1 LPVDPDLLVGLNA
14 PDDAAVVRLP
24 GAPHD
29 APALVLTTDFFTP
42 IVDDART
49 FGRIA
54 AINAMS
60 DVFAMGGTPRFALNL
75 VGFPTK
81 TVPLEILA
89 QILAGGAEACREEGV
104 LVVGGHTVDDPEPK
118 FGLAVIGT
126 VDPTRVWHKQG
137 AHAGDAL
144 VLTKAIGT
152 GVVATA
158 FKRDA
163 IAEDDAAMR
172 AAVASMT
179 TSNRRAADVARRL
192 EVHAGTDVTGYGL
205 LGHLLEMLRET
216 QIDAQ
221 IDASAVRF
229 LPRAHELAAAGHVA
243 GGSAANATFGADRC
257 TFAQSVDAATRTLL
271 SDAQTSGGLLLSMPR
286 ADAEK
291 LVEQLGAPASII
303 GTFVAGGGK
312 IHVR

>member
-1 LPVDPDLLVGLNA
+1 MPVDPGSLVGLDS

-24 GAPHD
+24 GAADD

-60 DVFAMGGTPRFALNL
+60 DVFAMGGVPRFALNL
-75 VGFPTK
+75 AGFPTK
-81 TVPLEILA
+81 TVPLDVLA

-126 VDPTRVWHKQG
+126 VDPKRIWHKQG
-137 AHAGDAL
+137 ARAGDAL
-144 VLTKAIGT
+144 VITKAIGT
-152 GVVATA
+152 GIVATA

-163 IAEDDAAMR
+163 IRDDDPAMK
-172 AAVASMT
+172 AAVASMQ
-179 TSNRRAADVARRL
+179 TSNRRAAEMARAL

-205 LGHLLEMLRET
+205 LGHLLETLRGT
-216 QIDAQ
+216 NVDAE
-221 IDASAVRF
+221 IDASSVPM
-229 LPRAHELAAAGHVA
+229 LPRAKELAAAGHVA
-243 GGSAANATFGADRC
+243 GGSEANAKFVADR
-257 TFAQSVDAATRTLL
+257 TIFDDGVDAATRTLL
-271 SDAQTSGGLLLSMPR
+271 ADAQTSGGLLLSMPR
-286 ADAEK
+286 AYAEK
-291 LVEQLGAPASII
+291 LVASFGAPSAIV
-303 GTFVAGGGK
+303 GTFVEGSGR
-312 IHVR
+312 VRAR